1 MSFHVLVY
9 IERLVE
15 RILDVLLQWPP
26 PFQWEGAVATI
37 DKMTTQ
43 GRFIEDTISTA
54 NEVLP
59 EPEEPATPMML
70 VFAHGGR

>member
-1 MSFHVLVY
+1 M
-9 IERLVE
+9 
-15 RILDVLLQWPP
+15 
-26 PFQWEGAVATI
+26 ATI

-43 GRFIEDTISTA
+43 GRFNEDTISTA
-54 NEVLP
+54 KDVLP

>member
-1 MSFHVLVY
+1 MNPRCISSVAALF
-9 IERLVE
+9 VE
-15 RILDVLLQWPP
+15 RKQC
-26 PFQWEGAVATI
+26 QTI

-43 GRFIEDTISTA
+43 GRFKEDTISTA
-54 NEVLP
+54 KDVLP